1 MVKIFIRANFQFNAT
16 LLTAI
21 ATAAN
26 PRRLNQKLNLFQQN
40 HRSNQRGQPQ
50 RPVYKTQAPCCWS
63 VGVFVC
69 RFFKPP

>member
-1 MVKIFIRANFQFNAT
+1 MVKIFTRANFQINAT

-50 RPVYKTQAPCCWS
+50 RPLYTTQAPRPWP
-63 VGVFVC
+63 G
-69 RFFKPP
+69 